1 MGGRR
6 STDSP
11 VDVLDGVVK
20 VWQRSRNVL
29 GAWVAHCLCSLSLS
43 LSLSVARSLS
53 LSRIAFRERET
64 SSETFFFFPTAT
76 DISRRRFPLDENSN
90 RPRLKRTRVGRAV
103 GPRGSGLAG
112 EAERLCIKPRWS
124 VNWCRGRRY
133 RAAPPSVHGICPPS
147 EAVEK
152 KKTSEA
158 EGGLE
163 TRQHHDEPQ
172 VRLSRLH
179 GVSLLACGADNSAR
193 KGKAIDTHPS
203 SFFFVFTPSVY
214 KALETGQEREC
225 GRVP

>member
-1 MGGRR
+1 MRVGGRR

-29 GAWVAHCLCSLSLS
+29 GAWVAHCLWSLSLS
-43 LSLSVARSLS
+43 LSLSLCVSLARSRSLS

-147 EAVEK
+147 EAVAREK
-152 KKTSEA
+152 KKHLRLR
-158 EGGLE
+158 EGW
-163 TRQHHDEPQ
+163 RQGSITMSH
-172 VRLSRLH
+172 
-179 GVSLLACGADNSAR
+179 
-193 KGKAIDTHPS
+193 K
-203 SFFFVFTPSVY
+203 SVY
-214 KALETGQEREC
+214 PDFTG
-225 GRVP
+225 